1 MYIYTQRYKTMTQFH
16 ITLVDSHDCTVAADW
31 TMSAI
36 DKADAEVQLLDEFG
50 PDAAWL
56 EVQEIVHVDEL

>member
-1 MYIYTQRYKTMTQFH
+1 MTQFH